1 MEDYYMSN
9 LEKKAEKK
17 SLKQEIK
24 EANKKNKESGKNL
37 WKEFKA
43 FIARGN
49 ALDMAVGVVIGGAFG
64 AIVTAVVNILL
75 SVCTWGVPGGLKGLV
90 TVLPAANSAQA
101 GIDGIGQTFAAGDVV
116 NATIAYAASQGIT
129 ITADSTTFITW
140 ENALFTKYTLH
151 GSTYF
156 YNLSAIIDW
165 GTLLNTVISFLI
177 IAATLFIILKIFKYL
192 STKRTVAADQAKE
205 RYYKQHPEERP
216 APIEE

>member
-1 MEDYYMSN
+1 MEE
-9 LEKKAEKK
+9 EKKTKIEKK
-17 SLKQEIK
+17 SKKTKKVHHLLKD
-24 EANKKNKESGKNL
+24 
-37 WKEFKA
+37 FKA

-129 ITADSTTFITW
+129 ITA
-140 ENALFTKYTLH
+140 
-151 GSTYF
+151 
-156 YNLSAIIDW
+156 
-165 GTLLNTVISFLI
+165 
-177 IAATLFIILKIFKYL
+177 
-192 STKRTVAADQAKE
+192 
-205 RYYKQHPEERP
+205 
-216 APIEE
+216 